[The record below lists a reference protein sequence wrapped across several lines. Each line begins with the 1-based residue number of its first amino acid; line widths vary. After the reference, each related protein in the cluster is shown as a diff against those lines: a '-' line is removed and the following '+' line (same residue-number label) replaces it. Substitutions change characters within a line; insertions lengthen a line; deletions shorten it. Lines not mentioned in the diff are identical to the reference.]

1 MGLVL
6 RMNIQC
12 NFLGV
17 WIDENLT
24 GKDHTHTLENK
35 IAKKYWT
42 LISRKTLP
50 WWYLP
55 QENYFSYIHAYLND
69 ENIARATTPKTK
81 LKKAKRKPKRTLRII
96 FKQCKTSS
104 SEPAFLSLN
113 VLNNYQLNIF

>member
-35 IAKKYWT
+35 IAKNIGPLYRGK
-42 LISRKTLP
+42 R
-50 WWYLP
+50 YLDD
-55 QENYFSYIHAYLND
+55 IC
-69 ENIARATTPKTK
+69 
-81 LKKAKRKPKRTLRII
+81 LKKTTLVTFMLI
-96 FKQCKTSS
+96 
-104 SEPAFLSLN
+104 
-113 VLNNYQLNIF
+113 